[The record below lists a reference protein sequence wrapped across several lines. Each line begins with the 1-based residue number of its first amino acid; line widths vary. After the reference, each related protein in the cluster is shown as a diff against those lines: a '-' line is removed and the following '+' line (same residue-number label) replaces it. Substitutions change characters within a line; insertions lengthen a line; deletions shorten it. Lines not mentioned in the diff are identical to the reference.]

1 MALMMPA
8 TGGGKEGSAFY
19 FDGLRLCLINVG
31 LSKPVY
37 WPDGAVEW
45 LARRV
50 YQPERRDA
58 KICPIA
64 EKHYAG

>member
-8 TGGGKEGSAFY
+8 TGGEGKKVLPFY

-37 WPDGAVEW
+37 WPDGAVE
-45 LARRV
+45 LAGAPRLSTG
-50 YQPERRDA
+50 EA
-58 KICPIA
+58 
-64 EKHYAG
+64 